1 MGGGR
6 LAVKLLRESE
16 TVQGLPSWM
25 MHNFERRQ
33 KGRKE
38 GQGR

>member
-1 MGGGR
+1 MGGGG

-25 MHNFERRQ
+25 MHNFEGRQ